1 MLWAAVEGLARTV
14 DVPKIKWL
22 PRLDEVPAPGAASEA
37 RLHPRPE
44 LFPVGAVSSAIG
56 AVLGGL
62 SRRDGDSHS
71 ERAGAPKRK
80 KD

>member
-1 MLWAAVEGLARTV
+1 MLWAAVEDLARTV

-22 PRLDEVPAPGAASEA
+22 PRLDEAPAPGATSA